1 MREKLVA
8 FNTVKGK
15 RLIKNL
21 VAILMGNVFTSVS
34 SLPETAS
41 LTIY

>member
-8 FNTVKGK
+8 YNTVKGK

-21 VAILMGNVFTSVS
+21 VAILMGNVIHFCK
-34 SLPETAS
+34 
-41 LTIY
+41 